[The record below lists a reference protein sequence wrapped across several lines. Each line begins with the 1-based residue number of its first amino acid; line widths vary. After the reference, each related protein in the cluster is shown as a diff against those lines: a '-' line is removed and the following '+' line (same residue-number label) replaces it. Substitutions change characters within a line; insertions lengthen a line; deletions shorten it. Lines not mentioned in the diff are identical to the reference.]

1 MSGSAQR
8 FDASLHVCSH
18 SKLRQ
23 LTYSSPSSRSI
34 RHMERAEPKVAFQ
47 RPLRLRNEAG
57 DIWMPRE
64 QIVDGKSFI
73 GFSLQDCGCY
83 KFCIGHSRKWG
94 KRDKDNKFGEPMFFQ
109 EMQAAQV
116 AASKQKWEDF
126 NKDLQKEQAD
136 SEEGCNLVKKHRIR
150 AAKPGDEEVCGQVVD
165 INLNH
170 RGQVLIAKCLFG
182 VRKQDRTFIE
192 GTDENVKFV
201 MRAIRSDYDNGRMI
215 GRKWKMRELLVVFGG
230 ADPDDNDDDPDGAN
244 DEAEEPD
251 QEESPGDDVVASYI
265 DAEES

>member
-64 QIVDGKSFI
+64 QTVDGKSFI

-83 KFCIGHSRKWG
+83 KFCIGHSKKWG

-126 NKDLQKEQAD
+126 NKRSAK
-136 SEEGCNLVKKHRIR
+136 R
-150 AAKPGDEEVCGQVVD
+150 ASRQ
-165 INLNH
+165 
-170 RGQVLIAKCLFG
+170 
-182 VRKQDRTFIE
+182 
-192 GTDENVKFV
+192 
-201 MRAIRSDYDNGRMI
+201 
-215 GRKWKMRELLVVFGG
+215 
-230 ADPDDNDDDPDGAN
+230 
-244 DEAEEPD
+244 
-251 QEESPGDDVVASYI
+251 
-265 DAEES
+265 